1 MALQRSSHLG
11 EATARSR
18 PALPLILEDI
28 KLAHTVFAMPFALMG
43 ALLAAD
49 GLPSLWELTWIV
61 VAVVGAR
68 SAAMAFNRLVDAPL
82 DAAHDRTE
90 GRPLPSGKASPRH
103 YKAFIACSIA
113 LFELAAWMLNSLAF
127 LLSPVVLAIILGY
140 SYTKRFT
147 RWSHLWLGVALACA
161 PIGAWIAIR
170 GDIALAP
177 LLLGVAVA
185 FWVAGFDTLYA
196 CQDVEHDAA
205 MGLQSLPRA
214 LGLKGALHAAR
225 AFHVLMV
232 VALVGLLFAAGLGW
246 IYLAG
251 VLVAV
256 GLLVYEHIL
265 VRPEDLSR
273 LPVAF
278 LHINGLVSFTLLAAT
293 GIERIVL

>member
-1 MALQRSSHLG
+1 
-11 EATARSR
+11 
-18 PALPLILEDI
+18 
-28 KLAHTVFAMPFALMG
+28 
-43 ALLAAD
+43 
-49 GLPSLWELTWIV
+49 
-61 VAVVGAR
+61 
-68 SAAMAFNRLVDAPL
+68 
-82 DAAHDRTE
+82 
-90 GRPLPSGKASPRH
+90 
-103 YKAFIACSIA
+103 
-113 LFELAAWMLNSLAF
+113 MLNSLAF
-127 LLSPVVLAIILGY
+127 LLSTVELAIILGY

-170 GDIALAP
+170 GDIALTP

-196 CQDVEHDAA
+196 CQDVEHDTA

-214 LGLKGALHAAR
+214 LGLEGALHAAR

>member
-11 EATARSR
+11 EAAARPR
-18 PALPLILEDI
+18 PALPLILGDI

-103 YKAFIACSIA
+103 YKAFIAGSIA

-127 LLSPVVLAIILGY
+127 LLSPLVLAIILGY

-205 MGLQSLPRA
+205 MGLQTPCDSTGNA
-214 LGLKGALHAAR
+214 GNVTTDYGAIADQQIREVAGVRKDGEVEVVHREAR
-225 AFHVLMV
+225 AVQAGRDQRSARRAYL
-232 VALVGLLFAAGLGW
+232 LRVGFCAQDHQ
-246 IYLAG
+246 
-251 VLVAV
+251 V
-256 GLLVYEHIL
+256 
-265 VRPEDLSR
+265 
-273 LPVAF
+273 
-278 LHINGLVSFTLLAAT
+278 
-293 GIERIVL
+293 